1 MEEKFMKHLI
11 SSASI
16 FLFLCNNAVSQNIG
30 EFVYKGSF
38 NPSEQTINSDFQFNG
53 YTNYWHDTFRDEIRY
68 GNLFKQSV
76 PDVQLSIAQARL
88 NIADDLNIPGL
99 KMQEGFLSSLFS
111 GEYNILD
118 QPELRDLNIIDKP
131 FLVLT
136 DPSTEAGKKLT
147 GKLPLR
153 DEWKEK
159 LKSHQTD
166 ASDFTE
172 VNLFFLEN
180 GDKKI
185 YVISSV
191 SKELRDK
198 ILFIITNT
206 KDILSKYDLH
216 RGWFGTETLL
226 KSVTCTAGHPLE
238 VIGKGMNEGN
248 TWFTFCGYMDFLTQD
263 ELVEWLRKVN
273 LPVVADVGTNM
284 NYIPTSYNQAIY
296 GCDNYDSLLIQS
308 MYTLEF
314 MINYAH
320 KKNGYSFRSV
330 YDPAAD
336 MYIYD
341 GYIAGEGNKEQADNE
356 NKPFVTPTG
365 SLDKGTVPCMVLFL
379 RKGEAITK
387 DLMWEAIMKRRE
399 VAVTGSGKMMGP
411 ELYRNALELLL
422 LDREYLEEYF
432 GDRINLEANTD
443 GYFLNITISNTYQ
456 KPVKGEIEIVL
467 PPELESTENLVIKTE
482 LTANSNKTI
491 RVKLKPSA
499 RAMGITNP
507 VAVHF
512 KWNNRKKSTLTIL
525 DLPPAISVHNLLYGH
540 APVVSYPVTIH
551 NFTDQPSA
559 TVRVEVMDKNEPKN
573 ILFTASETV
582 PVETG
587 SFKDLAFNLEVS
599 PGGYNIKVSAC
610 GIETMSQLGVGA
622 ATGSPR
628 LTVTDLNSDGVN
640 EYIME
645 NDSVKLTLL
654 TTGARVI
661 EYIVKSKNDNVMYKQ
676 WPVKPE
682 DDKRSFRKRG
692 YYPYGGFED
701 FLGQASMETHKV
713 YDAEILKA
721 KGDYLQV
728 RMTAD
733 YYDNK
738 LEKTYTLYGNSPL
751 LEVRFAVTFRNPE
764 ANMIAP
770 VPVLELGRKHWT
782 EDVFIAPE
790 IGGLKEYRML
800 PERYYG
806 RVILLKEG
814 WDAGYD
820 TMEDIS
826 FVAAFPV
833 KPPLFLH
840 MFMNHPRNPDA
851 HFYCHEFQ
859 PWVPIFSKS
868 TMYFTYYF
876 WGKSGNWQ
884 EGVKS
889 LRERNLITTR

>member
-1 MEEKFMKHLI
+1 MKHLI
-11 SSASI
+11 SGASVY
-16 FLFLCNNAVSQNIG
+16 LFLCNTAVSQDIG
-30 EFVYKGSF
+30 EFVYRGSF
-38 NPSEQTINSDFQFNG
+38 NPSEKSIKSDFQFNG
-53 YTNYWHDTFRDEIRY
+53 YTNYWHDIFNNEIRY

-76 PDVQLSIAQARL
+76 PDIEMSIAQARID
-88 NIADDLNIPGL
+88 IADDMNIPGL
-99 KMQEGFLSSLFS
+99 KMQEGFISNLFME
-111 GEYNILD
+111 EYTILD
-118 QPELRDLNIIDKP
+118 QPQLTDLNVINRP
-131 FLVLT
+131 YLVLT
-136 DPSTEAGKKLT
+136 DPSTETGIKLA
-147 GKLPLR
+147 GKLPMR
-153 DEWKEK
+153 DEWKVI
-159 LKSHQTD
+159 LKSHQTE
-166 ASDFTE
+166 AADFTE
-172 VNLFFLEN
+172 VNLYFLEN

-185 YVISSV
+185 YVISSA
-191 SKELRDK
+191 SKELRDRTLNIIK
-198 ILFIITNT
+198 KTKEIL
-206 KDILSKYDLH
+206 DKYDLH

-248 TWFTFCGYMDFLTQD
+248 TWFTFCGYMDFLAQN

-296 GCDNYDSLLIQS
+296 GCDNYDGLLIQS

-320 KKNGYSFRSV
+320 KKNGYAFRSV

-336 MYIYD
+336 MYTYD
-341 GYIAGEGNKEQADNE
+341 GYIAREGNKEQADNE

-365 SLDKGTVPCMVLFL
+365 PLDKGTVPCMVLFL
-379 RKGEAITK
+379 SKGETITK
-387 DLMWEAIMKRRE
+387 ELMWDAIMKRRE

-411 ELYRNALELLL
+411 ELYRNALQLLL

-432 GDRINLEANTD
+432 GDRINMEAKTD
-443 GYFLNITISNTYQ
+443 GYDLNINISNTYQ
-456 KPVKGEIEIVL
+456 KSVKGQLEIVL
-467 PPELESTENLVIKTE
+467 PPELESTDNLSITAD
-482 LTANSNKTI
+482 LTANSNKTFK
-491 RVKLKPSA
+491 VKLKPSEK
-499 RAMGITNP
+499 AMGITNP
-507 VAVHF
+507 VAIHY
-512 KWNNRKKSTLTIL
+512 KWNNRKKSTLTML
-525 DLPPAISVHNLLYGH
+525 DLPPAISVHNLLYSH
-540 APVVSYPVTIH
+540 APSVSYPVTIH
-551 NFTDQPSA
+551 NFTDQSDVA
-559 TVRVEVMDKNEPKN
+559 VRVEVTDKNDPGKV
-573 ILFTASETV
+573 LFTTSETV
-582 PVETG
+582 PIRTG
-587 SFKDLAFNLEVS
+587 SFKDMVFNLKVS

-610 GIETMSQLGVGA
+610 GTETVSQLGVGA
-622 ATGSPR
+622 ASGSPR
-628 LTVTDLNSDGVN
+628 LTVTDLNSDGVD

-661 EYIVKSKNDNVMYKQ
+661 EYIVKSKNDNVMYRQ

-713 YDAEILKA
+713 YDAEIIKDN
-721 KGDYLQV
+721 GDYLQV

-733 YYDNK
+733 YYGNK

-751 LEVRFAVTFRNPE
+751 LEVRFALTFKNPE

-770 VPVLELGRKHWT
+770 VPVLELGKRHWT

-790 IGGLKEYRML
+790 TDGLKEYRML

-806 RVILLKEG
+806 RVIFLKEG

-859 PWVPIFSKS
+859 PWVPVFSKS